1 MCLELSKCGRSGP
14 QSLYQC
20 QSSPFPPSIYLPRDC
35 SFPLSL
41 GKSTLSPWMAQQN
54 CKPFTSNAFLFK
66 NAFCLK
72 GTHIFFPLVY
82 HICRNA
88 ETTEKMPHVTSSA
101 RYFCSL
107 NIWIVCGLSGSMMFL
122 ERSVDVLQA
131 E

>member
-1 MCLELSKCGRSGP
+1 MPARTGLGRKGEKRKEGRRLCLELSECGRSGP

-20 QSSPFPPSIYLPRDC
+20 HSNPFPPSIYLQRDC

-54 CKPFTSNAFLFK
+54 CKPFTSTMNTILFK

-82 HICRNA
+82 QICRNA
-88 ETTEKMPHVTSSA
+88 ETTERMPHIT
-101 RYFCSL
+101 YFCTL
-107 NIWIVCGLSGSMMFL
+107 FL
-122 ERSVDVLQA
+122 FT
-131 E
+131 